1 DLDFAQTD
9 AWPVEPKKGYSMV
22 TAPEP
27 EKQWHFTA
35 KTRQRARKWRI
46 VAVMTVSDEAVKP
59 AVGIRRP
66 DERTLELDAFLGANK
81 ASVRVNL
88 DPKRPKQEPL
98 VEIRYLPVNGE
109 VESLSIM

>member
-1 DLDFAQTD
+1 
-9 AWPVEPKKGYSMV
+9 VEPKKGYSMV

-35 KTRQRARKWRI
+35 KTRQRTRRQRI
-46 VAVMTVSDEAVKP
+46 AAVMTVSDEAAKP
-59 AVGIRRP
+59 AIGIRRP

-88 DPKRPKQEPL
+88 DPERPEQEPL
-98 VEIRYLPVNGE
+98 VEIQYLPVNGE
-109 VESLSIM
+109 LESLSIM